1 MAKPAIWFLSRALV
15 SLPAKFEQAMCL
27 TRFHRRPSVIRKR
40 IEGSQLNGAA
50 HAGDTLRLIAAFSYA
65 ARLCS
70 CTGHFLLKMSRR
82 KFTEMFRK
90 EAK

>member
-1 MAKPAIWFLSRALV
+1 MKAAIWFLSSAEV
-15 SLPAKFEQAMCL
+15 KYPTKFEQTRSL
-27 TRFHRRPSVIRKR
+27 TKFHRRPSVIRKR

-65 ARLCS
+65 ARPVLLH
-70 CTGHFLLKMSRR
+70 GAFLLKMSRR